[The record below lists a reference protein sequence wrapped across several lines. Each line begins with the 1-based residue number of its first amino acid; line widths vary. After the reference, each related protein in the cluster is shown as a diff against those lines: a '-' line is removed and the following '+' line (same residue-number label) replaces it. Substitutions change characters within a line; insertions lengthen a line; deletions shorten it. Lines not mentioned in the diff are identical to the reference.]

1 MVIGTKKPGLRLQIA
16 GFSSMMATF
25 HQVMTKGQSCDPA
38 LCDLAIHR
46 DSTHISTKHE
56 RWNFNMWNNPPIVF
70 LGFSH
75 VDICRR
81 HSWYSALAWL
91 GWLAWEFAAAFQW
104 ISTHRYCW
112 GSILQRLWWSK
123 DLIYIILRRKS
134 MGRYSKF
141 EHWDFLG
148 CWHRTIPCLRVQA
161 PNRFDTDDGCEDWV
175 FLIHLSSESC
185 AKWLDHA
192 SVSWVSTT
200 PITKKATNHRLSV

>member
-81 HSWYSALAWL
+81 HSWYSVLSIGLVGLVGL
-91 GWLAWEFAAAFQW
+91 G
-104 ISTHRYCW
+104 IC
-112 GSILQRLWWSK
+112 GSISMNFNQRI
-123 DLIYIILRRKS
+123 DIV
-134 MGRYSKF
+134 G
-141 EHWDFLG
+141 
-148 CWHRTIPCLRVQA
+148 VQFC
-161 PNRFDTDDGCEDWV
+161 N
-175 FLIHLSSESC
+175 
-185 AKWLDHA
+185 
-192 SVSWVSTT
+192 VSGDQK
-200 PITKKATNHRLSV
+200 I